1 MKLIQHLAM
10 KKLYLRKEK
19 KIEVDNFQKIR
30 IIIEGYK
37 KIKILKMK
45 NLMIMKIIR
54 KKMKNN
60 RR

>member
-37 KIKILKMK
+37 KIKIL
-45 NLMIMKIIR
+45 
-54 KKMKNN
+54 
-60 RR
+60 